1 MLFLTLPLD
10 FALSAALSC
19 IPDFDAVVARA
30 IRRFFTA
37 MQALLF
43 KSASED
49 SVRFAPA
56 LSLLFVTAMACIL
69 GGVLGAVHT
78 LLCAPL
84 IAPLIPLPGLI
95 RNALAVRE
103 TLEEGACASD
113 EERAGYERQI
123 MDAIGVL
130 AEQCAQQLFVPLLLS
145 TLLLPLHLAPAA
157 FGMLYA
163 LRLLAEECVWARKAN
178 AFVNR
183 IGDALMTLC
192 VIPTAALCGTEM
204 GMALRARRR
213 GAKDV
218 LLSTVGVDP
227 TFKSGHRPVTGDISQ
242 SCLCVCVA
250 LGLMYAVV
258 TAVMFVLLARFAAAS
273 MG

>member
-1 MLFLTLPLD
+1 MLFLTLPLA
-10 FALSAALSC
+10 FALSAALSY

-30 IRRFFTA
+30 MRRFFSA

-43 KSASED
+43 KTAGED
-49 SVRFAPA
+49 SVRLAPA
-56 LSLLFVTAMACIL
+56 LSLLLVTAMACIL
-69 GGVLGAVHT
+69 GGVLGAVHP

-95 RNALAVRE
+95 RNALTVRE

-157 FGMLYA
+157 FGTLYV

-218 LLSTVGVDP
+218 LLSAVGVDP